1 MKVLVAEDEK
11 KIASYVAKGLREE
24 GFDVEVVHGGA
35 EAAACLMDQPFDAAV
50 LDIMLPG
57 RDGLDVLRGLRRA
70 GRDLPV
76 ILLTARGRLED
87 RIEGLNLGADDYLV
101 KPVFIEE
108 LAARLHAVIRRSSG
122 RPASLIR
129 IGDLALD
136 LPRREVSRGGDPVGL
151 TPREFRLLE
160 VLAGSPGRV
169 FSRTSLCER
178 VWDYHFDPATNLVD
192 VYIKRLRRK
201 LDDGHEPKLIETV
214 RGVGYRLAAIP
225 PASR

>member
-201 LDDGHEPKLIETV
+201 LDDGREPKMIETV